1 MLTWGIKIKPLKV
14 DLKGSDT
21 LCGFCQKANKE
32 IGDTSM
38 TEENEI
44 ALLPNVTFTPAKFE
58 VTNLE
63 ELTAKVNLIIEAH
76 KGEIINEE
84 NEDQANQDRKQLE
97 EFVDKLSR
105 KRIDTEHELLT
116 EFTPK
121 KKALMKLEK
130 DVAKAA
136 DDIKQQTDVFK
147 QKRRAEKLAELR
159 KLIQS
164 FIDEK
169 TKAAG
174 VDPLQIVWSEDW
186 NKSATSQ
193 KKIKSDIDEQIFKI
207 VEAKKVKETQSQMIA
222 MIAKDLQLEAK
233 AYVQMLDD
241 QPFEV
246 VKIRMEATAA
256 DRKRLI
262 AEAEAKKQ
270 RQLDLDREKAERAA
284 ASEQEAARQE
294 LQRQTQQQ
302 ADDNETNSNLD
313 NHTEVTQNVT
323 QAQLEPNK
331 QTKDKYFKVNVTA
344 NQWKFVLAQ
353 LNILKE
359 NGIDVKIVEP
369 K

>member
-1 MLTWGIKIKPLKV
+1 
-14 DLKGSDT
+14 
-21 LCGFCQKANKE
+21 
-32 IGDTSM
+32 M

-44 ALLPNVTFTPAKFE
+44 SLLPNVTFTPAKFE
-58 VTNLE
+58 VTNLD

-76 KGEIINEE
+76 KGEIITEDNEE
-84 NEDQANQDRKQLE
+84 QANQDRKQLE
-97 EFVDKLSR
+97 DFVDKLSR

-159 KLIQS
+159 KLVQS

-193 KKIKSDIDEQIFKI
+193 KKIKSDIDEQISKI
-207 VEAKKVKETQSQMIA
+207 VEAKKVKETQSQMIVL
-222 MIAKDLQLEAK
+222 IAKDLQLEAK

-246 VKIRMEATAA
+246 VKSRMEATAA

-262 AEAEAKKQ
+262 AEEEARKQ
-270 RQLDLDREKAERAA
+270 RQLDLDREKSERAA
-284 ASEQEAARQE
+284 AAEQEAARQE

-302 ADDNETNSNLD
+302 AADVKTNADVN
-313 NHTEVTQNVT
+313 NHAEEVENVT
-323 QAQLEPNK
+323 QAQSEPNK

-369 K
+369 N

>member
-1 MLTWGIKIKPLKV
+1 
-14 DLKGSDT
+14 
-21 LCGFCQKANKE
+21 
-32 IGDTSM
+32 M

-58 VTNLE
+58 VTNLD

-76 KGEIINEE
+76 KGEIITEDNEE
-84 NEDQANQDRKQLE
+84 QANQDRKQLE
-97 EFVDKLSR
+97 DFVDKLSR

-159 KLIQS
+159 KLVQS

-174 VDPLQIVWSEDW
+174 VDPLQVVWSEDW

-193 KKIKSDIDEQIFKI
+193 KKIKSDIDEQISKI
-207 VEAKKVKETQSQMIA
+207 VEAKKVKETQSQMIVL
-222 MIAKDLQLEAK
+222 IAKDLQLEAK

-246 VKIRMEATAA
+246 VKSRMEATAA

-262 AEAEAKKQ
+262 AEEEARKQ
-270 RQLDLDREKAERAA
+270 RQLDLDREKAERDATA
-284 ASEQEAARQE
+284 EQEAARQE

-302 ADDNETNSNLD
+302 AADSEINANLD
-313 NHTEVTQNVT
+313 NHTEVKQNVA
-323 QAQLEPNK
+323 QAQLDPNK

-369 K
+369 N

>member
-169 TKAAG
+169 AKAAG

-207 VEAKKVKETQSQMIA
+207 VEAKKVKETQSQMIVL
-222 MIAKDLQLEAK
+222 MAKDLELDSK

-241 QPFEV
+241 QTFEV
-246 VKIRMEATAA
+246 VKSRMEATAA

-262 AEAEAKKQ
+262 AEEEARKQ
-270 RQLDLDREKAERAA
+270 HQIDLDREKTERAA
-284 ASEQEAARQE
+284 AAEREQM
-294 LQRQTQQQ
+294 QRQTQQKT
-302 ADDNETNSNLD
+302 DDNKINENID
-313 NHTEVTQNVT
+313 NHTEAAQKVT
-323 QAQLEPNK
+323 QAQSEPNK

-359 NGIDVKIVEP
+359 NGIEVKIVEP

>member
-1 MLTWGIKIKPLKV
+1 
-14 DLKGSDT
+14 
-21 LCGFCQKANKE
+21 
-32 IGDTSM
+32 M

-58 VTNLE
+58 VTNLD

-76 KGEIINEE
+76 KGEIITEDNEE
-84 NEDQANQDRKQLE
+84 QANQDRKQLE
-97 EFVDKLSR
+97 DFVDKLSR

-159 KLIQS
+159 KLVQS

-193 KKIKSDIDEQIFKI
+193 KKIKSDIDEQISKI
-207 VEAKKVKETQSQMIA
+207 VEAKKVKETQSQMIVL
-222 MIAKDLQLEAK
+222 IAKDLQLEAK

-246 VKIRMEATAA
+246 VKSRMEATAA

-262 AEAEAKKQ
+262 AEEEARKQ

-284 ASEQEAARQE
+284 AAEQEALRQE
-294 LQRQTQQQ
+294 LQRQTKQQ
-302 ADDNETNSNLD
+302 AADVKTNEDVN
-313 NHTEVTQNVT
+313 NHAEEVENVT
-323 QAQLEPNK
+323 QAQLDPNK

-369 K
+369 N

>member
-1 MLTWGIKIKPLKV
+1 
-14 DLKGSDT
+14 
-21 LCGFCQKANKE
+21 
-32 IGDTSM
+32 M

-58 VTNLE
+58 VTNLD

-76 KGEIINEE
+76 KGEIITEDNEE
-84 NEDQANQDRKQLE
+84 QANQDRKQLE
-97 EFVDKLSR
+97 DFVDKLSR

-159 KLIQS
+159 KLVQS

-193 KKIKSDIDEQIFKI
+193 KKIKSDIDEQISKI
-207 VEAKKVKETQSQMIA
+207 VEAKKVKETQSQMIVL
-222 MIAKDLQLEAK
+222 IAKDLQLEAK

-246 VKIRMEATAA
+246 VKSRMEATAA

-262 AEAEAKKQ
+262 AEEEARKQ

-284 ASEQEAARQE
+284 AAEQEALRQE
-294 LQRQTQQQ
+294 LQRQTKQQ
-302 ADDNETNSNLD
+302 AADVKTNEDVN
-313 NHTEVTQNVT
+313 NHAEEVENVT
-323 QAQLEPNK
+323 QAQLDTNK

-369 K
+369 N

>member
-1 MLTWGIKIKPLKV
+1 
-14 DLKGSDT
+14 
-21 LCGFCQKANKE
+21 
-32 IGDTSM
+32 M

-58 VTNLE
+58 VNNLD

-76 KGEIINEE
+76 KGEIINED
-84 NEDQANQDRKQLE
+84 NEEQANHDRKQLE
-97 EFVDKLSR
+97 DFVEKLSR

-159 KLIQS
+159 KLVQS

-169 TKAAG
+169 AKAAG

-207 VEAKKVKETQSQMIA
+207 VEAKKVKETQSQMIVL
-222 MIAKDLQLEAK
+222 MSKDLQLDSK

-241 QPFEV
+241 QPFEI
-246 VKIRMEATAA
+246 VKSRMEATAA

-262 AEAEAKKQ
+262 AEEEARKQ
-270 RQLDLDREKAERAA
+270 RQIDLEREKAERAA
-284 ASEQEAARQE
+284 ATEREQM
-294 LQRQTQQQ
+294 QRQTQQK
-302 ADDNETNSNLD
+302 AYDSETNENID
-313 NHTEVTQNVT
+313 NHTEVSQNVT
-323 QAQLEPNK
+323 QAQTEPNK